1 MAGITNEGLTIKRL
15 NEVLDDLRGEAVPI
29 FQDLVPPEDTVDTSD
44 SSAIGRLI
52 GLVSPSLAD
61 LWEAIQEVY
70 QAFDPNTARGIPLDN
85 LVMYAGITRNPPVP
99 TRADIVVWG
108 NENVLIPRGITTVRS
123 TDNQF
128 YTVDND
134 IWLVRSDCIGAIVR
148 LDSVTAGNTYMVRVT
163 QGYNIAEA
171 TVEATESDTPQS
183 VLSKLYTQLGIYSS
197 ILCTQLGANQLTV
210 ESSNIND
217 SLAFSITGV
226 LIHKIKG
233 KASAVNQNV
242 VAIRQE
248 ANTITHIAN
257 PILGWDSVTNPFPA
271 ITGRDRETDEELRRR
286 FRESKFIRA
295 SNIADSLYSALF
307 SLEGVESV
315 AVYENV
321 TNTHDSEYDLPPHSF
336 KAIVLGGDSREIAD
350 AIWKNKPLG
359 IASQGNTTEEVV
371 DSQGHRHDITFGR
384 PDLVDIEID
393 ITLSV
398 TENFPSGGLDQ
409 IKEALITYG
418 TNNISVGG
426 DVIYSRLYTPINS
439 VSGHQVDQLRIRRS
453 GGSWSTSNIPIEFDE
468 MAIFSANNISISVA

>member
-44 SSAIGRLI
+44 SSTIGRLI

-85 LVMYAGITRNPPVP
+85 LVMYAGITRNPPIP

-134 IWLVRSDCIGAIVR
+134 IWLVRSDCI
-148 LDSVTAGNTYMVRVT
+148 TAGNTYMIRVT

-171 TVEATESDTPQS
+171 TVEATGSDTPQS
-183 VLSKLYTQLGIYSS
+183 VLSKLHTQLGIYSS
-197 ILCTQLGANQLTV
+197 IITTQLGANQITV
-210 ESSNIND
+210 ESNNIND
-217 SLAFSITGV
+217 SLAISITGV

-233 KASAVNQNV
+233 KASAVNQTV
-242 VAIRQE
+242 GAIRQE

-271 ITGRDRETDEELRRR
+271 ITGRDTETDEELRRR

-336 KAIVLGGDSREIAD
+336 KAIVLGGDSREIAN

-359 IASQGNTTEEVV
+359 IAPQGNTTEEVE
-371 DSQGHRHDITFGR
+371 DSQGYKHDISFGR
-384 PDLVDIEID
+384 PDLVNIEID

-398 TENFPSGGLDQ
+398 TENFPSGGVDQ

-418 TNNISVGG
+418 TNNIRVGG

-453 GGSWSTSNIPIEFDE
+453 GGSWSTSNIPIEYDE
-468 MAIFSANNISISVA
+468 MAIFSANNISITIA